1 MNIAH
6 QHKPAIAASTIAE
19 AVAVAARKF
28 EAMIDNPTS
37 PRAERYA
44 QHALAS
50 LEKFR
55 ITSNQ

>member
-1 MNIAH
+1 MSTAH

-37 PRAERYA
+37 PRAKRYA
-44 QHALAS
+44 QSGLAA

-55 ITSNQ
+55 VAQ